1 MVVLRPCIKNTS
13 EIQGTETPNN
23 VIKFLV
29 EEGPV
34 GQLALL
40 LNEKLAELDLL
51 HKFAQ
56 TTHLHFF
63 FLLYFFFFIFHF
75 PIFPE
80 ETNKSLKDY

>member
-13 EIQGTETPNN
+13 EIHGTETPNN

-34 GQLALL
+34 GQLAPL
-40 LNEKLAELDLL
+40 LNKKLAELDLL

-63 FLLYFFFFIFHF
+63 FLLYFFFFSFSTF
-75 PIFPE
+75 LFFLRRQ
-80 ETNKSLKDY
+80 TNL